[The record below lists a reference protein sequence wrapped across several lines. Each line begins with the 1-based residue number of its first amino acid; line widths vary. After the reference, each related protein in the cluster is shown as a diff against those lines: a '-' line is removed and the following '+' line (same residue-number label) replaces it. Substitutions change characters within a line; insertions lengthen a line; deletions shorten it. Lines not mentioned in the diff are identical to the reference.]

1 STRVAGIQRGISL
14 NNIVDQ
20 AARLRMHRA
29 AERADYASSDTRLK
43 AEWISDRDHKLTHTQ
58 ILRVGQAHVSKL
70 RRIDSNHSEIGVRIV
85 ARHLRRIF
93 ASIRQIYSNR
103 ICRVNDMTVRQNESV
118 RRDDETRAVAA

>member
-1 STRVAGIQRGISL
+1 QFCGVTGDRETDALCRPNHCCVYTHYFASRINQWSTRVAGIQRGISL

-58 ILRVGQAHVSKL
+58 ILRVGQAHVGKL
-70 RRIDSNHSEIGVRIV
+70 RRIDSNHSAIAVPIGTRNL
-85 ARHLRRIF
+85 LR
-93 ASIRQIYSNR
+93 
-103 ICRVNDMTVRQNESV
+103 
-118 RRDDETRAVAA
+118 